1 MSSIAYYHKIAGS
14 KPSCLSQAYLIG
26 LKFKKLKYDK
36 SADID
41 LVIDLVIDSVA
52 APPFQIS
59 TSQTAIIILVCLDLE
74 NRYNSKILIKFCGK
88 SCVTSER

>member
-1 MSSIAYYHKIAGS
+1 MPIIAYYHKIAGS
-14 KPSCLSQAYLIG
+14 KPSGFRQAYLIG
-26 LKFKKLKYDK
+26 LKFKKIDK

-59 TSQTAIIILVCLDLE
+59 TSQTAIIILVCIDLE
-74 NRYNSKILIKFCGK
+74 NRYNSKILMKFCGK
-88 SCVTSER
+88 SCVMSER

>member
-14 KPSCLSQAYLIG
+14 KPSYLSQAYLIG
-26 LKFKKLKYDK
+26 LKFKKIDK

-74 NRYNSKILIKFCGK
+74 NRYNSKILMKFCGK
-88 SCVTSER
+88 SCVMSER

>member
-36 SADID
+36 SVDIHS
-41 LVIDLVIDSVA
+41 VIDLVIDSVA
-52 APPFQIS
+52 VPPCF
-59 TSQTAIIILVCLDLE
+59 
-74 NRYNSKILIKFCGK
+74 RYRRF
-88 SCVTSER
+88 RQP